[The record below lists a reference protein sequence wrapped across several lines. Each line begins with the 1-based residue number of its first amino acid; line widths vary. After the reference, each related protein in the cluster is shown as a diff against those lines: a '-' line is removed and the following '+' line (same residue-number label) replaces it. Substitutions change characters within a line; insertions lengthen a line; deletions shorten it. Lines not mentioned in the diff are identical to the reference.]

1 TKALVAA
8 AVWRLVGPAKLR
20 YEDRVADL
28 IPGFEANGKGA
39 VTLDH
44 LLLHTAGFPRAP
56 MRPEDG
62 ATGAGRLARFETW
75 RLDWEPGTATEYHT
89 TSAHWVLAELIER
102 ASGEDFRTFT
112 CRAGLTLGP
121 AEALDVR
128 IVGDPAAIGTVERG
142 AGDTLALPEI
152 RADILLRYNEPAVRA
167 AGVPGAGATG
177 TAADVALF
185 FQALLSNPDGEW
197 DDAVLADATGVVRN
211 TMPDPYTRAPANRSR
226 GLVLAGGDGFESLRG
241 FGPGVSPRAFASP
254 GLGGQIAW
262 ADPATGV
269 SFAYLTNGL
278 DADLVRAFR
287 RSGSLSKHAAAAI
300 RL

>member
-1 TKALVAA
+1 MSLADLRARALRDVEEGLVPSCQLALARDGELIAFETFGDATDDSRYTIFSVTKALVAA
-8 AVWRLVGPAKLR
+8 AVWRLVSEGKLR

-62 ATGAGRLARFETW
+62 ATGAGRLARFATW

-102 ASGEDFRTFT
+102 ASREDFRTFT
-112 CRAGLTLGP
+112 SRAGLSLGP

-142 AGDTLALPEI
+142 GGDTLALPEI
-152 RADILLRYNEPAVRA
+152 RADILLRYNE
-167 AGVPGAGATG
+167 
-177 TAADVALF
+177 
-185 FQALLSNPDGEW
+185 
-197 DDAVLADATGVVRN
+197 
-211 TMPDPYTRAPANRSR
+211 
-226 GLVLAGGDGFESLRG
+226 
-241 FGPGVSPRAFASP
+241 
-254 GLGGQIAW
+254 
-262 ADPATGV
+262 
-269 SFAYLTNGL
+269 
-278 DADLVRAFR
+278 
-287 RSGSLSKHAAAAI
+287 
-300 RL
+300 